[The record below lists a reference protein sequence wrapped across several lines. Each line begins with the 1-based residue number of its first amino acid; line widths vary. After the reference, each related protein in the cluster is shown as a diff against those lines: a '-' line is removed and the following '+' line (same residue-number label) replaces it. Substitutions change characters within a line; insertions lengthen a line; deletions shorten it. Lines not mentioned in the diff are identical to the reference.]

1 MNVVHNFRQG
11 RQLQIAE
18 RAEIEDT
25 NTWKQ
30 VLIDIPIA
38 TILSVTHP
46 NDEFD
51 HLFMKPEGV
60 HLPWPIATRG
70 EMAGNDFDT
79 P

>member
-11 RQLQIAE
+11 RQLQIPE

-51 HLFMKPEGV
+51 HL
-60 HLPWPIATRG
+60 L
-70 EMAGNDFDT
+70 
-79 P
+79 